1 MLFPLISKRR
11 CFALT
16 CWFTALLLQAQPAVL
31 SLDSCRAM
39 ALRNNKQLAQTRLA
53 LEKAGWEHEAAR
65 TNYLPKVSLTAGYMR
80 TGKQVSLL
88 SDEQKRKLNNLGTTA
103 AGGMGQAMQQLAAA
117 NPDLLPLL
125 QGLGGYLPALE
136 QGGNAL
142 GQGLTDALHT
152 DTRNMTAGLIL
163 LTQPLYMGGKIRA
176 YDRITQLQRQVAAD
190 GLRTEQHEVM
200 LAVDKAYWQTVSLA
214 NKRRLAMKYRD
225 MLARLDSDVVKMVTE
240 GVATRSNE
248 LSVSVKLNE
257 AEMTLT
263 KVEDGLTL
271 SRMLLCQLCGL
282 PLDSRPALADE
293 QSTDLAVSTVNLQP
307 DVAGALQNRPEL
319 CQLSTAQSIY
329 EEKVKI
335 ERSAFLPQLA
345 LTGGYML
352 SNPNVFNS
360 FERKFN
366 GTWGVGVVL
375 KVPVWN
381 WGEGKYKVR
390 AAKAEASMAGLK
402 RDEVREQVELQV
414 TQEAFR
420 VNEAAR
426 KLQLSLKNLDKAEE
440 NLRTA
445 RLGFAE
451 GVITTSDLLA
461 AQTAWLQ
468 AHSDKIDAQIDIKL
482 SRAAYD
488 KAIGQ
493 SGHD

>member
-1 MLFPLISKRR
+1 
-11 CFALT
+11 
-16 CWFTALLLQAQPAVL
+16 
-31 SLDSCRAM
+31 
-39 ALRNNKQLAQTRLA
+39 
-53 LEKAGWEHEAAR
+53 
-65 TNYLPKVSLTAGYMR
+65 
-80 TGKQVSLL
+80 
-88 SDEQKRKLNNLGTTA
+88 
-103 AGGMGQAMQQLAAA
+103 
-117 NPDLLPLL
+117 
-125 QGLGGYLPALE
+125 
-136 QGGNAL
+136 
-142 GQGLTDALHT
+142 
-152 DTRNMTAGLIL
+152 
-163 LTQPLYMGGKIRA
+163 
-176 YDRITQLQRQVAAD
+176 
-190 GLRTEQHEVM
+190 M

-271 SRMLLCQLCGL
+271 SRMLLCQLCSL
-282 PLDSRPALADE
+282 PLDTRPSLADE
-293 QSTDLAVSTVNLQP
+293 LSSDLAVSTENLQP

-360 FERKFN
+360 FERKFS

>member
-1 MLFPLISKRR
+1 MLF
-11 CFALT
+11 
-16 CWFTALLLQAQPAVL
+16 
-31 SLDSCRAM
+31 
-39 ALRNNKQLAQTRLA
+39 
-53 LEKAGWEHEAAR
+53 
-65 TNYLPKVSLTAGYMR
+65 
-80 TGKQVSLL
+80 
-88 SDEQKRKLNNLGTTA
+88 
-103 AGGMGQAMQQLAAA
+103 
-117 NPDLLPLL
+117 
-125 QGLGGYLPALE
+125 
-136 QGGNAL
+136 
-142 GQGLTDALHT
+142 
-152 DTRNMTAGLIL
+152 
-163 LTQPLYMGGKIRA
+163 
-176 YDRITQLQRQVAAD
+176 
-190 GLRTEQHEVM
+190 
-200 LAVDKAYWQTVSLA
+200 
-214 NKRRLAMKYRD
+214 
-225 MLARLDSDVVKMVTE
+225 
-240 GVATRSNE
+240 RS
-248 LSVSVKLNE
+248 
-257 AEMTLT
+257 
-263 KVEDGLTL
+263 
-271 SRMLLCQLCGL
+271 
-282 PLDSRPALADE
+282 
-293 QSTDLAVSTVNLQP
+293 LAVSTVNLQP

-482 SRAAYD
+482 SRAAYE
-488 KAIGQ
+488 IGRA
-493 SGHD
+493 SCRERV

>member
-1 MLFPLISKRR
+1 MLFPFISKRR
-11 CFALT
+11 CLALT
-16 CWFTALLLQAQPAVL
+16 CWFAALLLQAQPAVL

-88 SDEQKRKLNNLGTTA
+88 SDEQKRKLNSLGTTA

-125 QGLGGYLPALE
+125 QGLGGCLPALE

-282 PLDSRPALADE
+282 PLDSRPA
-293 QSTDLAVSTVNLQP
+293 
-307 DVAGALQNRPEL
+307 
-319 CQLSTAQSIY
+319 
-329 EEKVKI
+329 
-335 ERSAFLPQLA
+335 
-345 LTGGYML
+345 
-352 SNPNVFNS
+352 
-360 FERKFN
+360 
-366 GTWGVGVVL
+366 
-375 KVPVWN
+375 
-381 WGEGKYKVR
+381 
-390 AAKAEASMAGLK
+390 
-402 RDEVREQVELQV
+402 
-414 TQEAFR
+414 
-420 VNEAAR
+420 
-426 KLQLSLKNLDKAEE
+426 
-440 NLRTA
+440 
-445 RLGFAE
+445 
-451 GVITTSDLLA
+451 
-461 AQTAWLQ
+461 
-468 AHSDKIDAQIDIKL
+468 
-482 SRAAYD
+482 
-488 KAIGQ
+488 
-493 SGHD
+493 